1 MQTYIVS
8 GRSRRELATIDLIV
22 HADLYPNL
30 KELAIFDTS
39 YYLDVRQVFSTRSFI
54 TAHGTVYYTDN
65 TTPQG
70 LTISFLCVLTTAKF
84 SHRQFQ
90 QECIDSINTYL
101 KSKALVKVDIEFRYP
116 TQTITAGLTYET
128 I

>member
-1 MQTYIVS
+1 MQTYIIS
-8 GRSRRELATIDLIV
+8 GKSCTERATIDLIV
-22 HADLYPNL
+22 RADLYPNL
-30 KELAIFDTS
+30 EELGIFDRS
-39 YYLDVRQVFSTRSFI
+39 YYLDVRQVSLTHSFI

-90 QECIDSINTYL
+90 QECIDSIHTYL

-116 TQTITAGLTYET
+116 TQIITAGLTYET